1 MLNLGPLKSTELFS
15 ISFYLKPMIF
25 LLIVSG
31 LIKLTPFYKRI
42 LLSDPWELEV
52 LLVTNVSLGS
62 LFSPGELLRSSRS
75 LLLLQCFCS
84 SLYICITQ
92 IFTGIACSLGFR
104 PAFQIAWSAKEL
116 IFIFYHLSEQ
126 RTASR
131 RLHPTPRRLLLSSA
145 LNFQF

>member
-25 LLIVSG
+25 LLTVSG
-31 LIKLTPFYKRI
+31 LIKLTPFYKR
-42 LLSDPWELEV
+42 LLFKWPLGTRSV
-52 LLVTNVSLGS
+52 AGHRRVTRVSL
-62 LFSPGELLRSSRS
+62 LPWWTLAQQQE
-75 LLLLQCFCS
+75 LLLLQRFCS
-84 SLYICITQ
+84 SLYVRITQ

-116 IFIFYHLSEQ
+116 IFIFYRLSEQ

-131 RLHPTPRRLLLSSA
+131 RLHPTPRRMLLSSA